1 MILAEIK
8 KYLMLCQRAML
19 GDIALHVE
27 ADVDAVRGMLEYW
40 MRKGKVR
47 KTMVTAVCGSGCCKC
62 DIATTEIYQWL
73 DIPGAASLPQQGCS
87 QHCQDNR

>member
-8 KYLMLCQRAML
+8 KYLMLCQRATL
-19 GDIALHVE
+19 SDIALHVE
-27 ADVDAVRGMLEYW
+27 ADVDAVRGMLEHW

-47 KTMVTAVCGSGCCKC
+47 KTMAAAACGSGCCQC

-73 DIPGAASLPQQGCS
+73 DIPGEASFHQQGCS
-87 QHCQDNR
+87 QPCQDNR

>member
-8 KYLMLCQRAML
+8 KYLMLCQQATLR
-19 GDIALHVE
+19 DIALHVE
-27 ADVDAVRGMLEYW
+27 ADVDAVRGMLEHW

-47 KTMVTAVCGSGCCKC
+47 KTMAAAVCGSSCCKC

-73 DIPGAASLPQQGCS
+73 DMPGEASLPQTGRS
-87 QHCQDNR
+87 QYCRDNR